1 MVEEFVC
8 VTFFFHWPVSLFTV
22 KAVQE
27 FFFSNLPP
35 PPPPP
40 KVKWFALK
48 AAALE
53 AMYIDQIYDIIYP
66 GGGGCGVHY
75 NRWVSPLVQ

>member
-8 VTFFFHWPVSLFTV
+8 VTFFFSLARVSFYCKGCARILFLKSST
-22 KAVQE
+22 
-27 FFFSNLPP
+27 PP
-35 PPPPP
+35 PS

-53 AMYIDQIYDIIYP
+53 ATYIDQIYDIIYP